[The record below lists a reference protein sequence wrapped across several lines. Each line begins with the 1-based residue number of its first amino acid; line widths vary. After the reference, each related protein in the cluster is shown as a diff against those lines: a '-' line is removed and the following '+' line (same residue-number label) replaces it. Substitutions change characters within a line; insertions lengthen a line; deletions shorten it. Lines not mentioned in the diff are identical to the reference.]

1 MPNNLLIV
9 CLLILCTTLAPILAI
24 NIVIGIKI
32 KNAGILRNPKLN
44 GASISRY
51 VHDMAKLNAPITETR
66 KPIAAELPI
75 A

>member
-1 MPNNLLIV
+1 LLIWW
-9 CLLILCTTLAPILAI
+9 TTLAPILAI

-32 KNAGILRNPKLN
+32 RNAGILINPKLN
-44 GASISRY
+44 GNSVSRY
-51 VHDMAKLNAPITETR
+51 VPEIAKPKAPIIDTR